1 MEAHDVTVLSTV
13 VDDMNPELLAP
24 LLEDLLALGAWEA
37 TFTPTQTKKNRPAV
51 RLEVVC
57 RPDLAHVLAE
67 TVLEQTSS
75 LGVRVRQE
83 QRWCLARRP
92 GRVTVLGQSL
102 AGKWAQRPSGRWEF
116 KPEYDACLDLARSRG
131 LSLGEVWRAAL
142 VAAQAAAGPEPGSA

>member
-13 VDDMNPELLAP
+13 VDDMNPEILGA
-24 LLEDLLALGAWEA
+24 LLEDLLSLGAWEA
-37 TFTPTQTKKNRPAV
+37 TFTPTQAKKNRPAV

-57 RPDLAHVLAE
+57 QPELARSLAE

-83 QRWCLARRP
+83 QRWCLTRRP
-92 GRVTVLGQSL
+92 GRVTVLGRPL

-116 KPEYDACLDLARSRG
+116 KPEHEDCLTLARARG
-131 LSLGEVWRAAL
+131 VSLGEVWRAAL
-142 VAAQAAAGPEPGSA
+142 VAAQADAGQEPESA